1 MVQIHASKVA
11 AVALSCLI
19 AFSAAGCSAGGGSA
33 GGSSSGSS
41 SSGSGAGGSSAAA
54 DASAKKVTLSFFSD
68 LPDRTSGQ
76 GLLEQTLIDGYE
88 KENPNVTVKVEAL
101 QDTPYKEKFKA
112 YTSSNTLPD
121 IFMAWGQPS
130 FFQAVME
137 GSYAAELHQSD
148 YTSYNFL
155 KGSLDSFSLNGKIYG
170 LPRNTD
176 YMVLYYNEKILKDN
190 GLPVP
195 SSTEDFLTAA
205 KKLSSKGIAAVSV
218 GGGDKWPLAYLFNEI
233 AVKQTGSNTAIRTA
247 ISSKKFDSPELLKAA
262 TYEQSLAKAGI
273 FQKSYLSD
281 DTGAAMNL
289 FGQGKAAMYYSG
301 EWDMAMASSKS
312 FSGDFKDNLAVE
324 AFPVTPGGSGKATD
338 IMAWNGGGYALSA
351 KSANLEAARKLLNY
365 MMQPSNWPKQGW
377 QSGEVV
383 PAQQFSGFMTGKEN
397 SVQKS
402 LVGILNNATS
412 LTGTGFDDSSTS
424 AFKTDSETAAQ
435 ELCAGQLTPQQ
446 FLSALD
452 TSINQ

>member
-1 MVQIHASKVA
+1 MVKIHAPQVV

-19 AFSAAGCSAGGGSA
+19 AFSAAGCSK
-33 GGSSSGSS
+33 GSS
-41 SSGSGAGGSSAAA
+41 SSGSSTAGSSSAA
-54 DASAKKVTLSFFSD
+54 STSEKKVTLSFFSD

-76 GLLEQTLIDGYE
+76 GLLEQTLIDNYE
-88 KENPNVTVKVEAL
+88 KANPNVTVKVESL

-121 IFMAWGQPS
+121 IFMVWGQPS
-130 FFQAVME
+130 FFHAVMA
-137 GSYAAELHQSD
+137 GGYAAELNQSD
-148 YTSYNFL
+148 YSSYNFL
-155 KGSLDSFSLNGKIYG
+155 KGSLDGFSLNGKLFG

-190 GLPVP
+190 GLSVP
-195 SSTEDFLTAA
+195 SSTADFLTDAL
-205 KKLSSKGIAAVSV
+205 KLSSKNIAAVSI

-233 AVKQTGSNTAIRTA
+233 VVKQTGSDTAIRTA
-247 ISSKKFDSPELLKAA
+247 LANKKFDSPELLQAA
-262 TYEQSLAKAGI
+262 TYLQSLAKGGV

-301 EWDMAMASSKS
+301 EWDMSMATSKS
-312 FSGDFKDNLAVE
+312 FSSDFTSNLAVE
-324 AFPVTPGGSGKATD
+324 AFPTTPAGSGKNTD

-351 KSANLEAARKLLNY
+351 KSQNLEEARKLLNY
-365 MMQPSNWPKQGW
+365 MMQPSNWPKMGW

-383 PAQQFSGFMTGKEN
+383 PAQQFSSFMTGKEN

-412 LTGTGFDDSSTS
+412 LSGTGFDDSSTS
-424 AFKTDSETAAQ
+424 GFKTDSETAAQ
-435 ELCAGQLTPQQ
+435 ELCAGQLTPKQ

-452 TSINQ
+452 TSVNQ